1 MDIDKTT
8 GRGCVWSMVSIL
20 IAKKLYA
27 EGVVGKPLFK
37 QTRSSSYDSIRTISD
52 SGYYVPA
59 KMQDISIAADEP
71 LWTPSCIDKKLWEKV
86 IYKFRT
92 YTSLE
97 ENIEIFVLPEMD
109 EYLQSMSDAEL
120 IKIARD
126 FLVENGVINKPIR
139 QRTGKTYYFNTSRIY
154 SLDKESR
161 LFPYEKRIKFGT
173 FKIVGNTCFNMNVWS
188 KAASQFKLGATLD
201 ECIEIFLQTELVSKI
216 PQHQSPLDQLIQY
229 ISKPIYERV
238 PENQDE
244 STFDRIR
251 VTVGLPRYRFT
262 SWESLQKE
270 VIKYRLE
277 IYQRVVQKI
286 EQNRRFK
293 AYCIPITYL
302 KLSDAI
308 LLHNFSIEYIFERK

>member
-1 MDIDKTT
+1 MNIDKTT
-8 GRGCVWSMVSIL
+8 GRGCAWSIVSKI
-20 IAKKLYA
+20 IAEKLNA
-27 EGVVGKPLFK
+27 EGIVGQPLFK
-37 QTRSSSYDSIRTISD
+37 NVQGSCYDLIKTIND
-52 SGYYVPA
+52 SGYYVPV
-59 KMQDISIAADEP
+59 KMQAVNIAVGEP
-71 LWTPSCIDKKLWEKV
+71 LWIPSCIDKKIWERAV
-86 IYKFRT
+86 CKFRT
-92 YTSLE
+92 YTSLQ
-97 ENIEIFVLPEMD
+97 ENIEAFILPEMD
-109 EYLQSMSDAEL
+109 DYLQSIPDTEL
-120 IKIARD
+120 IEIVRD
-126 FLVENGVINKPIR
+126 FLIENGVINAPIR
-139 QRTGKTYYFNTSRIY
+139 QRAGKTYYFNDAEIY
-154 SLDKESR
+154 SLDKESK
-161 LFPYEKRIKFGT
+161 LFRYEKRIKFDI
-173 FKIVGNTCFNMNVWS
+173 FKIRSKSCFNMNVWS
-188 KAASQFKLGATLD
+188 KAVSLFKLGATLE

-293 AYCIPITYL
+293 TYCIPITYL

-308 LLHNFSIEYIFERK
+308 LLRNFSIEYIFERK